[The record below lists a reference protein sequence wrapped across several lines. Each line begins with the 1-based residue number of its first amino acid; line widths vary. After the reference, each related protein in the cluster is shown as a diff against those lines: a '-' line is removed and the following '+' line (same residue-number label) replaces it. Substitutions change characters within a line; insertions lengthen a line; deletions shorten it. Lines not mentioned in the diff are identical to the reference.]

1 MYACKPNTLPVVPE
15 HVHCKLQYFLYYLNR
30 VIIII
35 FTTTIQLY
43 VDMNMIDGALVYGR
57 AFALQIYFKNVDKS
71 LLTFKNMYEFT
82 FLEYESE
89 EAQ

>member
-15 HVHCKLQYFLYYLNR
+15 HVHCKLQYFLYYWNR

-35 FTTTIQLY
+35 FTTTYNY
-43 VDMNMIDGALVYGR
+43 VDKNMIDGAFISLW

-71 LLTFKNMYEFT
+71 LLTFKNMYEYT
-82 FLEYESE
+82 FFEYESE
-89 EAQ
+89 EA